1 VVANQKEM
9 AKRKKE
15 KYLKKRQRSWQWPS
29 MREAERLKARE
40 GDPIGKNRKI
50 LLGRTNV
57 HTVRK
62 KDIGK
67 INALT
72 REKKER

>member
-1 VVANQKEM
+1 
-9 AKRKKE
+9 
-15 KYLKKRQRSWQWPS
+15 

-62 KDIGK
+62 KDIEK